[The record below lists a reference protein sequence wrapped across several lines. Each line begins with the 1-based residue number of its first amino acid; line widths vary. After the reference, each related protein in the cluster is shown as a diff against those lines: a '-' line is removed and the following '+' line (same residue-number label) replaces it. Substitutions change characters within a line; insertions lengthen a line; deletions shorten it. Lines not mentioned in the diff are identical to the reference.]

1 MSKPTKHSKKTA
13 ARPVS
18 ATPSKQ
24 AENKPMKHRGSE
36 RPAEAIDPNAHQDS
50 FAAATRTKERLAE
63 IDPDELMI
71 INRSALAIVT
81 TIIAALPA
89 LQAQRPLFEKHLKT
103 FDFAILD
110 GLEDAANT
118 LRVAQSALT
127 AVKPEVDELGPYFND
142 AVAFRSLLVGDVTGL
157 VRRGTLRESVLE
169 ELKGPPGYT
178 NVANDFLVMVSH
190 LRSNWEEASK
200 KVSLEDL
207 ERAQAT
213 SDRLFYLAA
222 QRDKADSALAEATLR
237 RAQAYTLVVRSYEY
251 LRAALTWIHVVE
263 GKGGISEIAPS
274 LAVVKRAGKSQEEQA
289 DQPGDRANGRNEKG
303 EKDDSDERDE
313 AVVEGGSKGESA
325 SSSETSSTGAAP
337 ADVVLGGLAKPF
349 G

>member
-1 MSKPTKHSKKTA
+1 MTKPAKKSSKSTESKSSANGHKKAGA
-13 ARPVS
+13 AVD
-18 ATPSKQ
+18 PS
-24 AENKPMKHRGSE
+24 ELH
-36 RPAEAIDPNAHQDS
+36 DS
-50 FAAATRTKERLAE
+50 FAAAGRTESRLKEIGEEDLAN
-63 IDPDELMI
+63 

-263 GKGGISEIAPS
+263 GKGSVSEIAPS
-274 LAVVKRAGKSQEEQA
+274 LAVVKRASKSQEEQA
-289 DQPGDRANGRNEKG
+289 EQSGDRASGRNEKG
-303 EKDDSDERDE
+303 EKDDADERDE
-313 AVVEGGSKGESA
+313 PVVEGGSKGETA